1 MTKKIIY
8 CLLLIFITLS
18 YTSCSKDEE
27 EEAEYDK
34 ALLIGKWQEGTLY
47 YRYDSNETGATWDTN
62 DDISE
67 EEAQKFKWT
76 LERST
81 LTHIHIMEITGE
93 AVVPK
98 TYKVT
103 QLNATTLSYK
113 DINGGVSHTFTK
125 VK

>member
-1 MTKKIIY
+1 
-8 CLLLIFITLS
+8 
-18 YTSCSKDEE
+18 
-27 EEAEYDK
+27 
-34 ALLIGKWQEGTLY
+34 
-47 YRYDSNETGATWDTN
+47 
-62 DDISE
+62 
-67 EEAQKFKWT
+67 
-76 LERST
+76 
-81 LTHIHIMEITGE
+81 MEIIGE